1 LSAYAFG
8 AVAYGQAGQQTQK
21 FVSMQPEDVKYAED
35 ASSHKLRAGENIVK
49 YWPLARFF
57 GWYDFVLNVESDSTF
72 LQQLAGHIETGRD
85 SVTDP
90 AIAD

>member
-1 LSAYAFG
+1 VPTYRTRIYFH
-8 AVAYGQAGQQTQK
+8 VDRPPQIQ
-21 FVSMQPEDVKYAED
+21 
-35 ASSHKLRAGENIVK
+35 LRAGENIVK

-57 GWYDFVLNVESDSTF
+57 GWYDFVLNIESDAAF

-90 AIAD
+90 AIAE